1 MSGTRTTPLPIPR
14 LDYDQQE
21 EASTRRILELAIDQI
36 ENDIVLA
43 KSQGDKTG
51 SLAMR
56 RFQFLLMGAS

>member
-21 EASTRRILELAIDQI
+21 EALTRRILELAIDQI

-56 RFQFLLMGAS
+56 RF

>member
-14 LDYDQQE
+14 PDYDQQE

-56 RFQFLLMGAS
+56 RF